1 MAYTNSPL
9 VSYTKISPNRNS
21 PRNHAIDTITIHC
34 VVGQVTVERLG
45 EIFAPSSRQ
54 ASSNYGVGYDGRIGM
69 YCEEKDRSWCTSS
82 RENDNRA
89 ITIEVASDTTHPYA
103 VTQAAY
109 NATIQLVADICKRNG
124 IKKLVW
130 STNKSD
136 RVNHKN
142 GCNMTVHRD
151 YANKSCP
158 GQYLYDR
165 HGDIA
170 TAVNKLLGTEDT
182 PEDKPVTPSG
192 SVKIGDIV
200 DFLGGAHYSRAN
212 SSTAAA
218 GNLKPGKA
226 KVTNIYNGKHPYH
239 LVHTDSASAVYGWV
253 DATQI
258 KQLQEQNTPDTSDIK
273 VGDIVQFAG
282 GPHYSNANASE
293 AAGTPKAG
301 PAKVSAKS
309 DGAKHPYHIIH
320 TDSQS
325 SVYGWVDS
333 NKISKNGSTSTPSNE
348 CPYPEP
354 TRQLH
359 KGDSGDDVKWVQWY
373 LVKNGY
379 SVSIDGKFGP
389 DSDTKIRKF
398 QGDQG
403 IKVDGWVGD
412 DTKARLKNPQAKKTN
427 PYKEPTS
434 DIRKGGKGDGVKW
447 IQWELV
453 EAGYNIEIDG
463 SFGPATDNAVRDF
476 QKKSGLKVDG
486 WVGKDTRAKL
496 KAN

>member
-21 PRNHAIDTITIHC
+21 SRNHTIDTITIHC

-89 ITIEVASDTTHPYA
+89 ITIEVASDTKHPYA

-165 HGDIA
+165 HGEIA
-170 TAVNKLLGTEDT
+170 AEVNKLLGAETK
-182 PEDKPVTPSG
+182 PEEPVTPSG
-192 SVKIGDIV
+192 TVKVGDIV
-200 DFLGGAHYSRAN
+200 DFLGGAHYSSAN
-212 SSTAAA
+212 ASTAAA

-253 DATQI
+253 DASQI
-258 KQLQEQNTPDTSDIK
+258 KQLQESNTPVSSSFE
-273 VGDIVQFAG
+273 VGDVVQFAG
-282 GPHYSNANASE
+282 GAHYSSANATE
-293 AAGTPKAG
+293 AAGSPKAG
-301 PAKVSAKS
+301 PAKITAKS
-309 DGAKHPYHIIH
+309 EKAKHPYHIIH

-325 SVYGWVDS
+325 SVYGWVDAD
-333 NKISKNGSTSTPSNE
+333 KISKNGQTPSTST

-359 KGDSGDDVKWVQWY
+359 KGDKGDDVKWVQWY

-379 SVSIDGKFGP
+379 SVSIDGSFG
-389 DSDTKIRKF
+389 SDTDAKVRKF

-403 IKVDGWVGD
+403 IKVDGWVGN

-434 DIRKGGKGDGVKW
+434 DIKKGAKGEGVKW
-447 IQWELV
+447 TQWELV
-453 EAGYNIEIDG
+453 QAGYNIEIDG

-486 WVGKDTRAKL
+486 WVGKNTRAKL

>member
-1 MAYTNSPL
+1 MDYTNSPL

-82 RENDNRA
+82 KENDNRA

-136 RVNHKN
+136 RVNHEN
-142 GCNMTVHRD
+142 GCNMTVHCD

-170 TAVNKLLGTEDT
+170 AAVNKLLGVEDT
-182 PEDKPVTPSG
+182 PEDKPVTSSG

-200 DFLGGAHYSRAN
+200 DFLGGAHYSSVN

-239 LVHTDSASAVYGWV
+239 
-253 DATQI
+253 
-258 KQLQEQNTPDTSDIK
+258 
-273 VGDIVQFAG
+273 
-282 GPHYSNANASE
+282 
-293 AAGTPKAG
+293 
-301 PAKVSAKS
+301 
-309 DGAKHPYHIIH
+309 IIH

-333 NKISKNGSTSTPSNE
+333 NKISKDGSTSTPSNE

-403 IKVDGWVGD
+403 INVDGWVGN

-447 IQWELV
+447 IQWELA

-486 WVGKDTRAKL
+486 WVGKNTRAKL